1 MRKTK
6 IVCTIGPASEDK
18 DTLRKLIKA
27 GLNVVRLNFSHGD
40 HEEHGTRVQRV
51 NELREELNEPIS
63 LLLDTKGPEI
73 RTGNFDVKDT
83 MLEEG
88 SEVVIRHDDVPGT
101 SSEFSVSYKQIH
113 EDLSP
118 GKQVLLDDGLVALEV
133 TEIRGKDVVTKVLNS
148 GPISSHKSVNLPNVN
163 TQLPALT
170 EKDEADI
177 AFAVEHDFDYIAAS
191 FVRKA
196 ADVIGIRNLLKKLG
210 GEDIQI
216 ISKIENQE
224 GVDNYRQILAAS
236 DGIMV
241 ARGDLGVEI
250 PVQEVPAVQKW
261 MIKLAN
267 EAHKPIITATQMLD
281 SMIRQPRPTRAEVS
295 DVANAIMD
303 GTSAIMLSGES
314 ANGKYPVEAVEMMA
328 SIATTTEGSIDY
340 WGQFRSR
347 SNHQQPSV
355 GNAIAHA
362 TSSTAMDLNAKAILT
377 VTQSGRTARLI
388 ASNQPACPII
398 VTTSS
403 PKVRT
408 QMSLVWGTVC
418 LLVEPM
424 TSTDELFDASEKLA
438 METGLV
444 SNGDVVVITGGTPLG
459 MAGTTNTLK
468 VLNIGDLLSQGTGV
482 GSQIVSGEV
491 QLLPDER
498 DLESMPIRKGAILVS
513 RTIEE
518 DEIDF
523 VRDAGAIIVESSDP
537 DSPVCKAAPNLN
549 LPVVYGCQDVTSVL
563 KDGSVVTVD
572 AGHGTIS

>member
-18 DTLRKLIKA
+18 ETLAKLIKA

-40 HEEHGTRVQRV
+40 HEEHGARVKRV
-51 NELREELNEPIS
+51 KELREELNAPVA

-73 RTGNFDVKDT
+73 RTDKFAEKDT

-88 SEVVIRHDDVPGT
+88 TEVIIRHESVVGT
-101 SSEFSVSYKQIH
+101 NKEFSVSYKQIH
-113 EDLSP
+113 EDLEP
-118 GKQVLLDDGLVALEV
+118 GNEVLLDDGLVALEV
-133 TEIRGKDVVTKVLNS
+133 VEIRDKDVVTKVLNS
-148 GPISSHKSVNLPNVN
+148 GPISTHKSVNLPNVF

-170 EKDEADI
+170 EKDEKDI
-177 AFAVEHDFDYIAAS
+177 AFAVEHDFDYVAAS

-196 ADVIGIRNLLKKLG
+196 SDVTDIRELLKRLG

-216 ISKIENQE
+216 ISKIENRE
-224 GVDNYRQILAAS
+224 GVDNYSQILAAS

-250 PVQEVPAVQKW
+250 PVQEVPAIQKW
-261 MIKLAN
+261 MIRLAN

-295 DVANAIMD
+295 DVANAIID

-314 ANGKYPVEAVEMMA
+314 ANGKYPVESVEMMA
-328 SIATTTEGSIDY
+328 SIAETTENSEDY
-340 WGQFRSR
+340 WTKFRSR
-347 SNHQQPSV
+347 KYAQQPSV

-362 TSSTAMDLNAKAILT
+362 TCSTAMDLNAKAILT
-377 VTQSGRTARLI
+377 VTQSGRTPRLI

-418 LLVEPM
+418 LHLEPM
-424 TSTDELFDASEKLA
+424 TSTDELFEQSEQLA
-438 METGLV
+438 LKTGLV

-468 VLNIGDLLSQGTGV
+468 VLNIGDLLSQGVGV

-491 QLLPDER
+491 QLLADER
-498 DLESMPIRKGAILVS
+498 DLVKNPIRKGAIVVARS
-513 RTIEE
+513 IAA
-518 DEIDF
+518 DEVNL
-523 VRDAGAIIVESSDP
+523 VRDAGAVVVESADSDAP
-537 DSPVCKAAPNLN
+537 ICKAAAELN
-549 LPVVYGCQDVTSVL
+549 LPVVYGCQDVTSIL
-563 KDGSVVTVD
+563 KDGAVVTVD
-572 AGHGTIS
+572 AGRGTIN